1 MNTIQAVN
9 TAPMHREGASSYDV
23 VVFET
28 AAPPAI
34 GDTFQLT
41 ADGDGQHFKVFG
53 IAAIEG
59 GYRIQA
65 ARVVTQLGV
74 KVDIL
79 NAEVLAA

>member
-1 MNTIQAVN
+1 MNTIEAVSN
-9 TAPMHREGASSYDV
+9 SPMHREGTASFDV
-23 VVFET
+23 VAFDT
-28 AAPPAI
+28 ATAPAI
-34 GDTFQLT
+34 GDTFNLT

-74 KVDIL
+74 KVDIM
-79 NAEVLAA
+79 NAEVVAA